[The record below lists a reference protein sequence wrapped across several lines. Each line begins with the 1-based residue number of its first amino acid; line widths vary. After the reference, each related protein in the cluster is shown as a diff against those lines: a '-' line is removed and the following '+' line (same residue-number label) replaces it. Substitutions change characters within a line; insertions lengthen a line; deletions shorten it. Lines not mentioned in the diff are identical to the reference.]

1 MSSARRTTF
10 GLLLAALTLSLGLPV
25 ISAASAPALDF
36 VPASGAGAPR
46 VGHYTPEAG
55 ALFNNPL
62 GTQAQQRR
70 LIRHMIRT
78 IRSVPPRGTIRIA
91 VFSFA
96 DQATSRALIAAY
108 RRGVRVRLI
117 FAGHKV
123 YPPMERVRR
132 EIGSDISERSFV
144 VLCERS
150 CRGVAGQMHAKF
162 FAFSR
167 AGKARHI
174 TMVGSNNLTKFNAE
188 QQWSDLYT
196 ETNNEDY
203 FKAFKGWFGQ
213 LKRDIPVAS
222 TFIRKEL
229 PGHRVSITPVDL
241 AQTTDPLLDAME
253 SVRCEVTM
261 GELDPES
268 LTPEVVV
275 PTRVLISTHAW
286 NGTRGVSLAR
296 RVAEL
301 NQAGCAVQVFYGV
314 GLGGAVSAILTNSAV
329 TMSGGVT
336 PGVNTHQKLLIV
348 SGAIDGALATT
359 RVVTGSHNWSTRAL
373 GRDDVIVEISEES
386 VGLRYVSAFDR
397 MWRKG

>member
-25 ISAASAPALDF
+25 VSAASAPALEF
-36 VPASGAGAPR
+36 VPTSAAGAPR

-70 LIRHMIRT
+70 LFRHMIRT

-144 VLCERS
+144 VLCDSS

-229 PGHRVSITPVDL
+229 PGHRVSITPIDL

-296 RVAEL
+296 RVVEL

-314 GLGGAVSAILTNSAV
+314 GLGGAVSAILTNNAV
-329 TMSGGVT
+329 PMSGGVT

-348 SGAIDGALATT
+348 SGAIDGSLATT

-386 VGLRYVSAFDR
+386 VGLQYVSAFDR

>member
-36 VPASGAGAPR
+36 VPASAAGAPR

-70 LIRHMIRT
+70 LFRHMIRT

-96 DQATSRALIAAY
+96 DKVTSRALIAAY

-144 VLCERS
+144 VLCDRS

-229 PGHRVSITPVDL
+229 PGHRVSITPIDL

-386 VGLRYVSAFDR
+386 VGLQYVSAFDR